1 MVIDTRSKIIKRLED
16 VLNGFRNEGLLDE
29 VPVVKLE
36 KPSNIE
42 FGEWT
47 STIAFH
53 VAKRMRKKPLEVAKE
68 IVSRLDLSSLPIE
81 SVDVAGGGFLNFR
94 MKREWSYDV
103 LRTIIKQGK
112 EYGGSDIGGGKRVQ
126 VEFVSANPTG
136 PLHVGHGRGAAVGDT
151 LAAIL
156 KKAGYRVEK
165 EYYIN
170 DAGNQI
176 RNLGA
181 SVRARYMTLCGVEME
196 LPEQGYKGKYIWDIA
211 AEIRDKEGDRFVN
224 MEEEDSLSFF
234 TEYAKNK
241 ILDGIREDLR
251 KFGVEFDVW
260 FSEKSLYDNKEV
272 EESLRFLEDRG
283 YIYEKDGAKWFKST
297 AFGDDKDRVV
307 VKSDGSTTYLASD
320 IAYHRNKYMRGF
332 EWLIDIWGADH
343 HGYVP
348 RMKGVIEA
356 LGFDPKSFDVL
367 LIQFVNLLREGKQVS
382 MSTRAGEFITLREV
396 IDEVGKDVARFFFI
410 MRKSDS
416 HLDFD
421 LELAKKSSLDNPVY
435 YVQYAY
441 ARTVNIFRQAELR
454 GVAFPKVENVDLSLL
469 NSDVEMTLIKKL
481 AAYPEEIEIA
491 AREMAPHRMFFYVQD
506 LASSF
511 HHFYNH
517 YRVLGEERSVR
528 DARMVLVKAVQY
540 VIGSVLEIMGVSAP
554 ERM

>member
-1 MVIDTRSKIIKRLED
+1 MRGKIVQRLQD
-16 VLNGFRNEGLLDE
+16 VLKGFKKDGLLDE
-29 VPVVKLE
+29 IPEVKLE
-36 KPSNIE
+36 KPSNIQ
-42 FGEWT
+42 FGEW
-47 STIAFH
+47 SSAIAFH
-53 VAKRMRKKPLEVAKE
+53 VAKRVRKRPIEVARE
-68 IVSRLDLSSLPIE
+68 IASRLRLDDLPVE
-81 SVDVAGGGFLNFR
+81 AVDVAGGGFLNFR
-94 MKREWSYDV
+94 MKKEWSYNV
-103 LRTIIKQGK
+103 LKTIIVQGK
-112 EYGGSDIGGGKRVQ
+112 GYGSSNVGNGKRVQ

-156 KKAGYRVEK
+156 KKAGYDVEK

-170 DAGNQI
+170 DAGNQMK
-176 RNLGA
+176 NLGA
-181 SVRARYMTLCGVEME
+181 SVRARYMTLCGIDTE
-196 LPEQGYKGKYIWDIA
+196 LPEQGYRGKYIWDIA
-211 AEIRDKEGDRFVN
+211 SEIREKEGDRFVS
-224 MEEEDSLSFF
+224 MDEDESLEFF
-234 TEYAKNK
+234 TMYAKDK
-241 ILDGIREDLR
+241 ILKGIKDDLGE
-251 KFGVEFDVW
+251 FGVRFDVW
-260 FSEKSLYDNKEV
+260 FSEKDLYDSGEV
-272 EESLRFLEDRG
+272 EDSLRFLEKRG
-283 YIYEKDGAKWFKST
+283 YIYEKGGAKWFRST
-297 AFGDDKDRVV
+297 AFGDNKDRVV
-307 VKSDGSTTYLASD
+307 IKSDGTTTYLASD

-332 EWLIDIWGADH
+332 QWLIDIWGADH

-367 LIQFVNLLREGKQVS
+367 LIQFVNLLRDGKQIS

-396 IDEVGKDVARFFFI
+396 IDEVGRDVARFFFI
-410 MRKSDS
+410 TRKSDS

-421 LELAKKSSLDNPVY
+421 LELAKKASLDNPVY

-454 GVAFPKVENVDLSLL
+454 GIEFPNLESVDLSLL
-469 NSDVEMTLIKKL
+469 DSDVERLLIKKL
-481 AAYPEEIEIA
+481 SAYPEEIEIA

-517 YRVLGEERSVR
+517 YRVLGEEPGKR

-540 VIGSVLEIMGVSAP
+540 VVGSVLDIMGVSAP